1 VEAPVAE
8 VGEVRR
14 GEPVAPARGD
24 ATVDGGALASYD
36 TANALVEED
45 AERLAELLLGEA
57 VGAVVVLISHSTE
70 LVPRSRPEASPGRQ
84 VFLPRLFQQGR
95 HDGHRPPALQQ
106 KQGQKKCPR
115 LRPAPRDPG
124 QPRYHLVSPK
134 KMLKKSE
141 TRGPSRSNK

>member
-36 TANALVEED
+36 TADALVEED
-45 AERLAELLLGEA
+45 AERLDECAGVATLAELLLGET

-84 VFLPRLFQQGR
+84 VFLPRLF
-95 HDGHRPPALQQ
+95 
-106 KQGQKKCPR
+106 
-115 LRPAPRDPG
+115 
-124 QPRYHLVSPK
+124 
-134 KMLKKSE
+134 
-141 TRGPSRSNK
+141 